1 MLSNLIDSREFN
13 NIIGKGPVKIGILSL
28 GCPKNLVDSE
38 ALLGDLANK
47 GYKIVDEVAKSD
59 IAIVNTCA
67 FIEDAKK
74 ESIDAILDLIQ
85 LKKEGKI
92 KKVIV
97 AGCLS
102 QRYSKT
108 LRKELKEVD
117 AFLGI
122 RDFSKNYA
130 PDRLLITPPHF
141 AYVKISDGCD
151 NKCKYCVISKI
162 RGSYKSRAMGSIV
175 KEIKRLHHSSN
186 GRLGEINLVSQDL
199 TYYGMD
205 LYGKLSLAKLLYR
218 LDEGNFIKDTKNIK
232 WIRLLYAHP
241 AHFTDELIGAI
252 KNIGRVC
259 KYIDLPVQHIN
270 DKILKTMGRKVTKK
284 YILDLIYKLRNN
296 IPGIA
301 IRSSLIVGLPGE
313 GEKEFKELLE
323 FMEEIKFERLGI
335 FTYSREED
343 TPAYNFKNQVSENI
357 KKQRFQKAMELQQN
371 ISNQINKNFLG
382 KTITVLIDEKDVND
396 PTSYI
401 ARSYADAP
409 EVDGQVY
416 VKQVGG
422 EHCSPL
428 LKVGDFVDV
437 KITDTFEY
445 DLVGEYE
452 SAK

>member
-1 MLSNLIDSREFN
+1 MLSNLTNSREFN

-102 QRYSKT
+102 QRYNKA

-130 PDRLLITPPHF
+130 PDRFLITPPHF

-151 NKCKYCVISKI
+151 NKCNYCVISKI
-162 RGSYKSRAMGSIV
+162 RGSYKSRAVGSIV
-175 KEIKRLHHSSN
+175 KEIRKLHHDSR
-186 GRLGEINLVSQDL
+186 GRLGEVNLVSQDL

-218 LDEGNFIKDTKNIK
+218 LDEGEFVKDTKNIK

-241 AHFTDELIGAI
+241 AHFTDEFIGAI

-284 YILDLIYKLRNN
+284 YIFDLIYKLRSN

-323 FMEEIKFERLGI
+323 FMNEVKFERLGI

-357 KKQRFQKAMELQQN
+357 KKQRFQKAMQLQQD
-371 ISNQINKNFLG
+371 ISNQINKTFLG

-396 PTSYI
+396 PASYI

-416 VKQVGG
+416 VKNVG
-422 EHCSPL
+422 SPL
-428 LKVGDFVDV
+428 RPGDFVDV